1 MAAVTFVRSTV
12 GSTTTAATLTL
23 TVTAPTVGDYLVVS
37 VFGTTSNS
45 TGPLNAD
52 LSTATVTDNATGGTN
67 TYTRQ
72 TALYNNTVDSVSNF
86 DSAGIAVFLAPVSRT
101 NAGTFTVTITTSIN
115 TTANNG
121 YSVGAVVSEWS
132 GVAGSEGFSTLNA
145 LITNPHG
152 YSAYPTLTA
161 TLPGD
166 ALVTSQV
173 SSGDTAAAFT
183 QGLGITSVF
192 SSSGTSVEYVSVTNA
207 RQVNGTFL
215 FSPVNDPSGGTTFAG
230 IALLLKSTNT
240 AVASVAGHNVEFSPR
255 EFPLQA
261 YDAWNGFPRPPAT
274 YNGLM
279 FNRTAAAAPAT
290 VPILLQGKD
299 FQNPIV
305 RPPPV
310 YVPPDVL
317 TVRKISA
324 PFNQTDWQNP
334 VVSRASAVVHA
345 FAGSVLTLL
354 AVTATPVPFTLRA
367 KDLPNPVTR
376 VAAQQDVGSNNT
388 IRQVAPTA
396 TPITLLP
403 KDLPNPVT
411 RVAAQQDVGS
421 NNTIRQVP
429 PPPFRPVDAPNPVT
443 RLYPIPDQPD
453 FLRLL
458 NFAAPFNLTDQPNPS
473 IRVYPQPDAVQ
484 NNTIRQVPAPPFK
497 PVDLPNPITRLSP
510 LPDSPDF
517 MRYLAVP
524 GPFKQSDWLNP
535 ITRVYPQP
543 DVLPNTTIRQ
553 VAPVLAPFVPADLPN
568 PLTRIAAQPIPP
580 DFLTIRSISAPFNQ
594 TDFPN
599 PVTRIAAQQDVG
611 ANYTLRQMIPAAP
624 FSLRDWANPVTRSA
638 LLPDVGNNYTIRQAV
653 PLAPFT
659 QTDFPNPIPRL
670 ATQQDVGANY
680 TLRQV
685 IAPTPFNQT
694 DWPNPQFRAP
704 RGITF
709 DPAYLQPPPLVI
721 VLVTG
726 VSGFGTIGQVSIQI
740 TQLWNP
746 VNDSQTPNWGV
757 LPDSQTPNW
766 IPVVDAQTPGWT
778 VVSDPQTPNWTSVS
792 VAPTTAWTTIS
803 DAQTPNW
810 VAVNDSQTSNWVA
823 VTNSQTP
830 NWAAVGDTQTPNWSA
845 VNSTAPQYL
854 LLENGNRIQ
863 LENGSGDITLEGS
876 QWTPVN
882 DGQTPNWK

>member
-1 MAAVTFVRSTV
+1 MAAVTFVRSTA
-12 GSTTTAATLTL
+12 GSTTTSATLTL

-215 FSPVNDPSGGTTFAG
+215 FSPVNDPSGGTTFVG

-367 KDLPNPVTR
+367 KDLPNPITR
-376 VAAQQDVGSNNT
+376 IAAQQDVGSNNT
-388 IRQVAPTA
+388 IRQVAP
-396 TPITLLP
+396 PVP
-403 KDLPNPVT
+403 FKPVDLPNPITRVSPLPVPPDFLTIQKIAAPFGQTDWANPVT
-411 RVAAQQDVGS
+411 RTAAQQDPGA
-421 NNTIRQVP
+421 NYTLQQKA
-429 PPPFRPVDAPNPVT
+429 PV
-443 RLYPIPDQPD
+443 L
-453 FLRLL
+453 
-458 NFAAPFNLTDQPNPS
+458 
-473 IRVYPQPDAVQ
+473 
-484 NNTIRQVPAPPFK
+484 APPFK

-535 ITRVYPQP
+535 ITRIYPQP

-599 PVTRIAAQQDVG
+599 PVTRLSAQPVPPDFLTIRSISAPFNQTDFPNPVTRIAAQPVPPDFLTLQILSPPTRMTDWPNPTTRVPPQHEVG
-611 ANYTLRQMIPAAP
+611 ANYTLRQIAPAAP
-624 FSLRDWANPVTRSA
+624 TPFKPADLLNPFVRVA
-638 LLPDVGNNYTIRQAV
+638 A
-653 PLAPFT
+653 
-659 QTDFPNPIPRL
+659 
-670 ATQQDVGANY
+670 QQDVGANY

-757 LPDSQTPNW
+757 LPDTQTPNW

-810 VAVNDSQTSNWVA
+810 VAVNDTQTSNWVA

-863 LENGSGDITLEGS
+863 LENSSGDITLEGS
-876 QWTPVN
+876 QWTSVN